1 MYLLNICTFLCRRFL
16 TFFICLFDF
25 FFVFLFL
32 HLQWQFIYITVY
44 RVLSPAD
51 WHFIDRLLF
60 LVIPRS
66 PKTYSKKLSLSN
78 LSQIQARFSLSLSHL
93 YHPWLSLLSQG
104 RLAVI
109 LKFLYLCRY
118 SVLIIKE
125 FKWQA
130 GEAQFFDCK
139 KNLSKSRLHLN
150 RRLLGDITCS
160 HRPKNNPFFWSQ
172 KTHKIS
178 WRHAVYGDFLRI

>member
-1 MYLLNICTFLCRRFL
+1 MSLL
-16 TFFICLFDF
+16 
-25 FFVFLFL
+25 
-32 HLQWQFIYITVY
+32 
-44 RVLSPAD
+44 
-51 WHFIDRLLF
+51 
-60 LVIPRS
+60 
-66 PKTYSKKLSLSN
+66 N

-178 WRHAVYGDFLRI
+178 WRLINFDILFESYVELIYQNFCRIWQRHLGI